1 MFQQL
6 LTSFIASA
14 GFGIIFNAPRRTLI
28 QCGVVGMIGWG
39 IYYLFYM
46 YQLNVVYG
54 TFIAAFF
61 VGIISQIFARLYKT
75 PILNFTVGGII
86 PLVPGGLAYD
96 AMRHF
101 VQYDYNGAVSLASR
115 VLLLSVA
122 IAIGLLTS
130 EVANQFIRKIPYRQV
145 RKTGQLNQRK

>member
-6 LTSFIASA
+6 LTSFFASA
-14 GFGIIFNAPRRTLI
+14 GFGILFNAPRKLLI
-28 QCGVVGMIGWG
+28 QCGITGMIGWG
-39 IYYLFYM
+39 IYFLFFM
-46 YQLNVVYG
+46 YEQNVVYG

-61 VGIISQIFARLYKT
+61 VGVISQVFARFYKT
-75 PILNFTVGGII
+75 PILIFTVGGII

-101 VQYDYNGAVSLASR
+101 VQNDYNGAVSLAAK

-122 IAIGLLTS
+122 IAIGLVAS
-130 EVANQFIRKIPYRQV
+130 EVANQLIKKLPDKRPRMSK
-145 RKTGQLNQRK
+145 

>member
-6 LTSFIASA
+6 LTSFFASA
-14 GFGIIFNAPRRTLI
+14 GFGILFNAPRKLLI
-28 QCGVVGMIGWG
+28 QCGITGMIGWG
-39 IYYLFYM
+39 IYFLFYL
-46 YQLNVVYG
+46 YEQNVVYG

-61 VGIISQIFARLYKT
+61 VGVISQVFARFYKT
-75 PILNFTVGGII
+75 PILIFTVGGII

-101 VQYDYNGAVSLASR
+101 VQNDYNGAVSLAAK

-122 IAIGLLTS
+122 IAIGLVAS
-130 EVANQFIRKIPYRQV
+130 EVANQLIKKLPDKRPRMSK
-145 RKTGQLNQRK
+145 

>member
-6 LTSFIASA
+6 LTSFFASA
-14 GFGIIFNAPRRTLI
+14 GFGILFNAPRKLLI
-28 QCGVVGMIGWG
+28 QCGITGMIGWG
-39 IYYLFYM
+39 IYFLFYM
-46 YQLNVVYG
+46 YEQNVVYG

-61 VGIISQIFARLYKT
+61 VGVISQVFARFYKT
-75 PILNFTVGGII
+75 PILIFTVGGII

-101 VQYDYNGAVSLASR
+101 VQNDYNGAVSLAAK

-122 IAIGLLTS
+122 IAIGLVAS
-130 EVANQFIRKIPYRQV
+130 EVANQLIKKLPDKRPRMSK
-145 RKTGQLNQRK
+145 

>member
-6 LTSFIASA
+6 LTSFFASA
-14 GFGIIFNAPRRTLI
+14 GFGILFNAPRKLLI
-28 QCGVVGMIGWG
+28 QCGITGMIGWG
-39 IYYLFYM
+39 IYFLFYL
-46 YQLNVVYG
+46 YEQNVVYG

-61 VGIISQIFARLYKT
+61 VGVISQVFARIYKT
-75 PILNFTVGGII
+75 PILIFTVGGII

-101 VQYDYNGAVSLASR
+101 VQNDYNGAVSLAAK

-122 IAIGLLTS
+122 IAIGLVAS
-130 EVANQFIRKIPYRQV
+130 EVANQLIKKLPDKRPRMSK
-145 RKTGQLNQRK
+145 

>member
-6 LTSFIASA
+6 LTSFLASA
-14 GFGIIFNAPRRTLI
+14 GFGILFNAPRKLLI
-28 QCGVVGMIGWG
+28 QCGITGMIGWG
-39 IYYLFYM
+39 IYFLFYL
-46 YQLNVVYG
+46 YEQNVVYG

-61 VGIISQIFARLYKT
+61 VGVISQVFARFYKT
-75 PILNFTVGGII
+75 PILIFTVGGII

-101 VQYDYNGAVSLASR
+101 VQNDYNGAVSLAAK

-122 IAIGLLTS
+122 IAIGLVAS
-130 EVANQFIRKIPYRQV
+130 EVANQLIKKLPDKRPRMSK
-145 RKTGQLNQRK
+145 

>member
-6 LTSFIASA
+6 LTSFFASA
-14 GFGIIFNAPRRTLI
+14 GFGIIFNAPKKSLV
-28 QCGVVGMIGWG
+28 QCGIVGMIGWG
-39 IYYLFYM
+39 IYFLFYM
-46 YQLNVVYG
+46 FQLNVVYG

-61 VGIISQIFARLYKT
+61 VGVISQVFARLYKT
-75 PILNFTVGGII
+75 PILIFTVGGII

-101 VQYDYNGAVSLASR
+101 VQNDYNGAVSLAAK

-122 IAIGLLTS
+122 IAIGLVAS
-130 EVANQFIRKIPYRQV
+130 EVTNQFIKKMPDRRSKFV
-145 RKTGQLNQRK
+145 K

>member
-6 LTSFIASA
+6 LTSFFASA
-14 GFGIIFNAPRRTLI
+14 GFGILFNAPRKLLI
-28 QCGVVGMIGWG
+28 QCGITGMIGWG
-39 IYYLFYM
+39 IYFLFYL
-46 YQLNVVYG
+46 YEQNVVYG

-61 VGIISQIFARLYKT
+61 VGIISQVFARFYKT
-75 PILNFTVGGII
+75 PILIFTVGGII

-101 VQYDYNGAVSLASR
+101 VQNDYNGAVSLAAK

-122 IAIGLLTS
+122 IAIGLVAS
-130 EVANQFIRKIPYRQV
+130 EVANQLIKKLPDKRPRMSK
-145 RKTGQLNQRK
+145 